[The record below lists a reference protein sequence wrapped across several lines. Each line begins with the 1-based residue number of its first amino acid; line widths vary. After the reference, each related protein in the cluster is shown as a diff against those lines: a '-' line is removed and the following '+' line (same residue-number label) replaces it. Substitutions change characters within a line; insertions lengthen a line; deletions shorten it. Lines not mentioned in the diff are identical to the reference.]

1 MKPQTDEFSF
11 YALLNRFLN
20 RYLPLQRVS
29 SSHTIE
35 SYRQTMQLLR
45 DYFRDQK
52 RIDPDDITFSSL
64 TKETIQC
71 FLRWL
76 LDIRNNSESTANQR
90 LAAIKSFLAFCRTE
104 DIGLTHMYLN
114 ICQIRPFKL
123 RQKTYVD
130 SLSESQLKLLFS
142 IPDTKTAKGR
152 RDVTIMILL
161 YESGARIQ
169 ELLDLKLCNIIWNK
183 KTNVQLRITGK
194 GNKTRLVP
202 LLGNTADYL
211 RQYIGE
217 FHKQPYL
224 EDYLFYTNHKVGKCQ
239 MSQGTVDAFLKT
251 YAKSA
256 NRIDL
261 LFPLGLHAHMLRHSI
276 AMTMYGKGIPLSYIR
291 DFLGHSSIET
301 TSVYAYANSEM
312 ITKALEMSAKPVTAI
327 LKATA
332 RREWKEDDKTLAKLC
347 GLR

>member
-1 MKPQTDEFSF
+1 MKPLIDDFSF
-11 YALLNRFLN
+11 YALLHKFLN
-20 RYLPLQRVS
+20 RYLPLQRIS
-29 SSHTIE
+29 SSHTID

-52 RIDPDDITFSSL
+52 RTNPDDISFSLL
-64 TKETIQC
+64 TKENIHT

-76 LDIRNNSESTANQR
+76 LDIRDNSERTANQR

-104 DIGLTHMYLN
+104 DIALTHTYLD
-114 ICQIRPFKL
+114 ICQIRPFKIQ
-123 RQKTYVD
+123 QKTYVD

-142 IPDTKTAKGR
+142 IPNPKTVKGR
-152 RDVTIMILL
+152 RDITMMIIL

-183 KTNVQLRITGK
+183 KTNVQLHITGK

-211 RQYIGE
+211 RQYMGE
-217 FHKQPYL
+217 FHKQSCPD
-224 EDYLFYTNHKVGKCQ
+224 DYLFYTNHKVGKRQ

-251 YAKSA
+251 YAKTA
-256 NRIDL
+256 NRIDP
-261 LFPLGLHAHMLRHSI
+261 LFPSGLHAHMLRHSI

-312 ITKALEMSAKPVTAI
+312 ITKALEMSAKPVTAM